1 MARRF
6 THLPDLPTYQRDTEQ
21 IQQIHPYRMAASP
34 HPDGLRKG
42 SFVQDR
48 PLRAS
53 RKQALGRLVGR
64 HPSLLGPPGF
74 SKVRARDSLS
84 SSSL

>member
-42 SFVQDR
+42 SFVQSR
-48 PLRAS
+48 P
-53 RKQALGRLVGR
+53 
-64 HPSLLGPPGF
+64 P
-74 SKVRARDSLS
+74 DSLPAPIGDIPS
-84 SSSL
+84 RGYEQIYYRNQAALAMVAGGH

>member
-34 HPDGLRKG
+34 HQMDCVK
-42 SFVQDR
+42 V
-48 PLRAS
+48 PLRNSLPVDPQS
-53 RKQALGRLVGR
+53 R
-64 HPSLLGPPGF
+64 
-74 SKVRARDSLS
+74 
-84 SSSL
+84 

>member
-6 THLPDLPTYQRDTEQ
+6 THLPDLPTYQRDTGQ

-42 SFVQDR
+42 SFVQFTGGATAIR
-48 PLRAS
+48 EIPLAC
-53 RKQALGRLVGR
+53 Q
-64 HPSLLGPPGF
+64 
-74 SKVRARDSLS
+74 
-84 SSSL
+84 